1 MPPDAQPRAKGD
13 DTHRGGRLK
22 APRTSHIRSTSQ
34 AGEESKSP
42 KSSNTAQAKPTPI
55 REASKALRR
64 PGVASPLPRSK
75 QNVQHASKQAASK
88 WTRLGAA
95 EKKLEEAAKKL
106 EGLLPP
112 DLMSSQR
119 EKMESIKGSVD
130 INALAESLGSII
142 EVLMHDRDIE
152 EAPSGLSMIKIWV
165 KKALPFI
172 EHGLDVAT
180 VSSPFSLLKIQ
191 DVVPAPYG
199 LLVSGV
205 LFAVQVYICSF
216 LTDAQ
221 RLKDISEV
229 PEKIENA
236 LTNISSALSGIG
248 ISDDFPRSLRQEL
261 LDDICASAILLTV
274 AIMDC
279 LSAVIK
285 WTNRTGFPSAFSV

>member
-1 MPPDAQPRAKGD
+1 M
-13 DTHRGGRLK
+13 K
-22 APRTSHIRSTSQ
+22 APRSSRFRSTSQ

-42 KSSNTAQAKPTPI
+42 KSSNTAQAKPTSI
-55 REASKALRR
+55 REAPKALR

-95 EKKLEEAAKKL
+95 KKKSEEAAKKL

-112 DLMSSQR
+112 DLMTSQR

-142 EVLMHDRDIE
+142 EVLMRDRDIE
-152 EAPSGLSMIKIWV
+152 EAPSAGLSMIKIWV

-205 LFAVQVYICSF
+205 LFAVQVYIWPF

-221 RLKDISEV
+221 RLKAMSEV

-285 WTNRTGFPSAFSV
+285 WTNRNGFPTAFSV